1 MKVREESYML
11 KAEEFSFN
19 ENITVVDDAQ
29 FQAHYSLYEG
39 YINKYNEID
48 AIFKAGDDQPSEA
61 NSTYSKFRGLKRG
74 ESYSLNAI
82 ILHELYFSN
91 IGGKENVVPDSV
103 LKLIERDFGTFENWE
118 LDFIATAKASRG
130 WTILAFEQRTQRFMN
145 MSLDTHDMGGIVLGF
160 PLIVLDVYEHAYFMQ
175 YGTDKVSYINNF
187 LYNVNWLTVKDRAEL
202 FYNLS

>member
-1 MKVREESYML
+1 M
-11 KAEEFSFN
+11 
-19 ENITVVDDAQ
+19 
-29 FQAHYSLYEG
+29 
-39 YINKYNEID
+39 
-48 AIFKAGDDQPSEA
+48 
-61 NSTYSKFRGLKRG
+61 
-74 ESYSLNAI
+74 
-82 ILHELYFSN
+82 
-91 IGGKENVVPDSV
+91 VPDSV

-130 WTILAFEQRTQRFMN
+130 WSILAFEQKTQRFMN

-187 LYNVNWLTVKDRAEL
+187 LYNVNWMTVKDRAEL